1 MYKETDLARYQ
12 REHAEEINRIVSEQN
27 IIDEGFM
34 RNKVLEEADYCAA
47 LEEARINSRKT
58 AMNKAEFLANC
69 KTALVTECL
78 YKIYSNS
85 FDAVL
90 EDSNKTLGRNI
101 ITNFVNE
108 QNASNLISRF
118 KNSGDYMLS
127 EMGRI
132 CSKAYDAIVE
142 DCNNED
148 NSHNNACRDFT
159 VNSAIKDEFLK
170 ELEDID
176 TDDASQLIR
185 DRVSDA
191 VSDFVD
197 SNMLEKLEYEEIINN
212 AKDQMNSAKSEEAM
226 IEIKRRAKRTIGDRK
241 ENREKN
247 IFHCMTESLMKG
259 IFKDDKLRNIYMS
272 GTTINM
278 EKVVEST
285 QLMYTLLEMV
295 NTTNMV
301 NVDEKYLD
309 TFIES
314 LSE

>member
-1 MYKETDLARYQ
+1 MYKETDLSQYH
-12 REHAEEINRIVSEQN
+12 RENAEQTRRLIEEQN
-27 IIDEGFM
+27 IIDEGYIKN
-34 RNKVLEEADYCAA
+34 RALDEAEYYTAI
-47 LEEARINSRKT
+47 EEARVNNNRTIR
-58 AMNKAEFLANC
+58 NKSEFLSSC

-78 YKIYSNS
+78 YKIYSKS
-85 FDAVL
+85 FDTVL
-90 EDSNKTLGRNI
+90 EGANKTLARNL
-101 ITNFVNE
+101 ITNFVTE
-108 QNASNLISRF
+108 QNASNLINRF

-132 CSKAYDAIVE
+132 CSNTYESILE
-142 DCNNED
+142 DCSD
-148 NSHNNACRDFT
+148 DDSHNGICRDFT

-212 AKDQMNSAKSEEAM
+212 AKDQMDSAKSEGA
-226 IEIKRRAKRTIGDRK
+226 ITQIKQQAQRAINTRK
-241 ENREKN
+241 SHREKN
-247 IFHCMTESLMKG
+247 IFHCMTESLMKSV
-259 IFKDDKLRNIYMS
+259 FKDDKLKDIYMS

-278 EKVVEST
+278 DKIVEST

-301 NVDEKYLD
+301 NVNEDYLNS
-309 TFIES
+309 FIES
-314 LSE
+314 LSA